1 MCHVGE
7 KREKMVLI
15 SFHVPQSY
23 VEMLDEL
30 VKSGVFPNR
39 SEAVRA
45 ALRELLN
52 RYMSNG
58 R

>member
-1 MCHVGE
+1 VSE
-7 KREKMVLI
+7 KKEKMILI

-45 ALRELLN
+45 ALRELLSK
-52 RYMSNG
+52 YMSNG
-58 R
+58 L

>member
-1 MCHVGE
+1 MSE
-7 KREKMVLI
+7 KKEKMILI

>member
-1 MCHVGE
+1 VCHVSE

-15 SFHVPQSY
+15 SFHVPQAY

-45 ALRELLN
+45 ALRELLSK
-52 RYMSNG
+52 YMSNG

>member
-1 MCHVGE
+1 VSE
-7 KREKMVLI
+7 KKEKEKMVLI
-15 SFHVPQSY
+15 SFHVPQAY

-45 ALRELLN
+45 ALRELLSK
-52 RYMSNG
+52 YSNG
-58 R
+58 D